1 MELVQVPINEWKDKE
16 NVIHAHAH
24 TYECIHKHMHVYA
37 RAHTHTQHMMELYL
51 VIEKNEIRPF
61 IGNWMELE
69 IMLSKISQTQKDKY
83 PMFCFIFTI

>member
-1 MELVQVPINEWKDKE
+1 M
-16 NVIHAHAH
+16 
-24 TYECIHKHMHVYA
+24 HMHTHMNASTTTCMYM
-37 RAHTHTQHMMELYL
+37 HTHAHTQHMMELYL

-61 IGNWMELE
+61 IGNWMKLE

>member
-1 MELVQVPINEWKDKE
+1 M
-16 NVIHAHAH
+16 
-24 TYECIHKHMHVYA
+24 HMHTHMNASTNTCMYMHA
-37 RAHTHTQHMMELYL
+37 CTHTQHMMELYL

-61 IGNWMELE
+61 IGNWMKLE